1 MLTFGRLSTLNAMS
15 AFLYI
20 WGLRVMH
27 IILIGKVFN
36 MPSMLKGGRR
46 SSLVGSDHSQP
57 SVPTFSDLTFGASF
71 ARRSGAPEIAG
82 VAGAPADFRCP
93 SGAVPKFVA

>member
-20 WGLRVMH
+20 WGLRDMH

-36 MPSMLKGGRR
+36 MPSMLKGGKA
-46 SSLVGSDHSQP
+46 LI
-57 SVPTFSDLTFGASF
+57 FGW
-71 ARRSGAPEIAG
+71 
-82 VAGAPADFRCP
+82 
-93 SGAVPKFVA
+93 